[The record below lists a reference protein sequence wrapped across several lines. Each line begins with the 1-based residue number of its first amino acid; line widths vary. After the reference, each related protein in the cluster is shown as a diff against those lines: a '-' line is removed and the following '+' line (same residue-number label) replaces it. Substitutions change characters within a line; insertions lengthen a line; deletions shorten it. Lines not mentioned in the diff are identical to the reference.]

1 MSRLYLIT
9 GFLGAGKTTFLKQ
22 FMKQFSS
29 ERMHII
35 VNEFGKEGID
45 GELLSELGIAL
56 DEINNGSI
64 FCSCRLDKFKNVLQQ
79 VLQEKPD
86 VIIVEASGLSDP
98 TNVKKI
104 LNQREKFPGL
114 EYMGC
119 VCLLDARQFP
129 KVYET
134 AVVVKK
140 TDSGIRSAASEQ
152 EGSCKNR
159 RDRADSKDSE
169 GPSTGFAVAY
179 DIIWHDG
186 REVAA
191 GDAKAKS
198 GNRRTA
204 VANCRCD
211 FAKIS
216 SAHSRRDKI
225 RNTFSFSEYA
235 FSGYISNQGLCISGR
250 HVVSGQCCRKY
261 VVYRT
266 V

>member
-1 MSRLYLIT
+1 M
-9 GFLGAGKTTFLKQ
+9 
-22 FMKQFSS
+22 
-29 ERMHII
+29 
-35 VNEFGKEGID
+35 
-45 GELLSELGIAL
+45 
-56 DEINNGSI
+56 
-64 FCSCRLDKFKNVLQQ
+64 
-79 VLQEKPD
+79 
-86 VIIVEASGLSDP
+86 
-98 TNVKKI
+98 
-104 LNQREKFPGL
+104 
-114 EYMGC
+114 
-119 VCLLDARQFP
+119 
-129 KVYET
+129 YET

-235 FSGYISNQGLCISGR
+235 LVDTFRIKGFVYLEDTWYLVNAVGNMLYIEPCSEKKETQKNILVILSGYGLPTKKAIR
-250 HVVSGQCCRKY
+250 KAMEWYPEVVLKIE
-261 VVYRT
+261 
-266 V
+266 

>member
-1 MSRLYLIT
+1 
-9 GFLGAGKTTFLKQ
+9 
-22 FMKQFSS
+22 
-29 ERMHII
+29 
-35 VNEFGKEGID
+35 
-45 GELLSELGIAL
+45 
-56 DEINNGSI
+56 
-64 FCSCRLDKFKNVLQQ
+64 
-79 VLQEKPD
+79 
-86 VIIVEASGLSDP
+86 
-98 TNVKKI
+98 
-104 LNQREKFPGL
+104 
-114 EYMGC
+114 MGC

-204 VANCRCD
+204 VAHSNKDWKALFSLAGTGKTNENAPCHSLHYNRARTNKSNCLPFLASGLYRWPR
-211 FAKIS
+211 S
-216 SAHSRRDKI
+216 LTGSAL
-225 RNTFSFSEYA
+225 F
-235 FSGYISNQGLCISGR
+235 GSGR
-250 HVVSGQCCRKY
+250 GLYRQWGIAPRPETNFLCR
-261 VVYRT
+261 V
-266 V
+266 